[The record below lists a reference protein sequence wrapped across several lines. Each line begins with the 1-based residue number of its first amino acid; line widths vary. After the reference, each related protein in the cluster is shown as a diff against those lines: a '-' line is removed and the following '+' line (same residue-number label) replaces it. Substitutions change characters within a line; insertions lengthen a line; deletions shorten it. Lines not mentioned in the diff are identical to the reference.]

1 MDKRYKPLTPHE
13 QLRLRDELTAQIRA
27 HPEWTFQQVV
37 RHIRKTLHLT
47 VEDMAKVGRLSDQ
60 SLRNIE
66 AGRNSPTLETAGRL
80 LQPFGLR
87 LSVTTK
93 VNA

>member
-1 MDKRYKPLTPHE
+1 MDKRYTPLTPHE
-13 QLRLRDELTAQIRA
+13 QLRLREELTATIRG
-27 HPEWTFQQVV
+27 HPEWTFAQTV
-37 RHIRKTLHLT
+37 RHVRKALRLT
-47 VEDMAKVGRLSDQ
+47 VADMAKVGRVSEQ

-66 AGRNSPTLETAGRL
+66 AGRNSPTLDTAGRL

-93 VNA
+93 QAE